1 MCNECEGNTQQKKTA
16 SGWCLNPWIVLY
28 FSLLEHECCC
38 CCCVDVSVVHRIY
51 YGWIVTQYYGC
62 YGFCVACSWY
72 GKPMTSMIPIQTS
85 QFRTHY
91 IYSTTVCVRRF
102 VWNCVYYKCCYVLC
116 AALACARNASMTR
129 ERERSKKKKIQI
141 HSRIFTFD
149 FSFSHATPLALRRA
163 ARAFIPHNLTPT
175 VIVRCVGGKKRV
187 VAREKSYG

>member
-1 MCNECEGNTQQKKTA
+1 MWRQHATKKTA

-129 ERERSKKKKIQI
+129 ERERSKKKKYKYTAAYSRSTSRSAMRH
-141 HSRIFTFD
+141 HSPSVGPPEL
-149 FSFSHATPLALRRA
+149 SFLTISHLPS
-163 ARAFIPHNLTPT
+163 
-175 VIVRCVGGKKRV
+175 
-187 VAREKSYG
+187 SYGV